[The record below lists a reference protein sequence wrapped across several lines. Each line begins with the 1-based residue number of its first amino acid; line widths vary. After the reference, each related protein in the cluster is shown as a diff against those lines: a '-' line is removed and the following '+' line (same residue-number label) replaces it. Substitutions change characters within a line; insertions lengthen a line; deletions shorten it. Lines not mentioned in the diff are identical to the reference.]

1 MAAKRLP
8 ILDVIA
14 HDIRSRENVGALLR
28 TCEFLGAHKVWF
40 TGYTPVPPDARI
52 EKVSL
57 GAEKDVLWEKQPDV
71 MSVLT
76 SLKKKRFRL
85 VGLELAGDA
94 VELSSYRPPD
104 RVALLLGNEVTGITP
119 TLLAR
124 CDDRIEIARR
134 GKKESLNVSIAA
146 GIAIHWMLCQ
156 KFQ

>member
-40 TGYTPVPPDARI
+40 TGYTPALPDARI

-71 MSVLT
+71 MSVLS

-85 VGLELAGDA
+85 VGLELADEA
-94 VELSSYRPPD
+94 LELASYKPPE
-104 RVALLLGNEVTGITP
+104 RIALLLGNEVTGITP
-119 TLLAR
+119 TLLAC
-124 CDDRIEIARR
+124 CDDRIEIARH

-156 KFQ
+156 KSQ